1 MHVAA
6 ACRPAAELASFW
18 NKPIVSWVATDPEF
32 NDKTVYT
39 TLGRTLGP
47 FNKMGTFLAEVF
59 QQYNWR
65 KVVVIS
71 SNFFL
76 WLDAGK
82 AIRKV
87 NMGNFCCHVYRFC
100 VLFCFSFTGSCGCF
114 LSRALLSGSHCVMSR
129 CMSCCTSWAN
139 KDVCMYVCCHCCL
152 VFFFDGLHTV
162 IYFILSLSHQQKC
175 WMLIGWNGVT
185 WSATQLTVRCGLE
198 HHSGTCLPFR
208 HPERWWTGTA
218 ADPVY
223 GCSLV
228 PILTMTLPTRLLTN
242 DVKTSGMRSCEWR
255 SFQAHRVTQWPH
267 VTCSVWLACSITP

>member
-32 NDKTVYT
+32 DDKTVYT

-59 QQYNWR
+59 KQYNWR

-152 VFFFDGLHTV
+152 VFFLTDC
-162 IYFILSLSHQQKC
+162 ILSYILFYRY
-175 WMLIGWNGVT
+175 LISRN
-185 WSATQLTVRCGLE
+185 AE
-198 HHSGTCLPFR
+198 
-208 HPERWWTGTA
+208 
-218 ADPVY
+218 
-223 GCSLV
+223 CSLV
-228 PILTMTLPTRLLTN
+228 EMGSRDQQPSWLSDVDWSTIQERVYHSDIQNVDELEQQLTQYMGAVWCQSWPWRYRHGYWPTT
-242 DVKTSGMRSCEWR
+242 
-255 SFQAHRVTQWPH
+255 
-267 VTCSVWLACSITP
+267 